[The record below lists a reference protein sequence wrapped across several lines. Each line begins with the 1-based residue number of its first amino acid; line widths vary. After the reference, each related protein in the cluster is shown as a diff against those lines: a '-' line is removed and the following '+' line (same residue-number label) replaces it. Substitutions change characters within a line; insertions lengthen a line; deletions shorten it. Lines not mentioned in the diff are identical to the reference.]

1 MKKKYITIT
10 DSDGNH
16 FLKGWMTF
24 DIFWSAVA
32 AINNG
37 DESWKDYLTEIFFN
51 KNPFGV
57 TELVGNAKIEIKNYL
72 SLDN

>member
-1 MKKKYITIT
+1 MNKKYITIT

-32 AINNG
+32 AING
-37 DESWKDYLTEIFFN
+37 DYSWKDYLTEIFYED
-51 KNPFGV
+51 KSHSV
-57 TELVGNAKIEIKNYL
+57 ADWVGDAKIEIRHDL